1 MESWEGGIPVRKKIG
16 FIGCGNIAKAM
27 IAGIVEANYIPAD
40 QIYASNRSLRNLK
53 EIKEKYDIHIT
64 RDNRQIANTCDIIF
78 LTTTSDSYAPVIEE
92 IKDCIKDDAIVILV
106 AVGETIAKNEKRFDK
121 PVKMVKA
128 MPNTPAQVG
137 EGITGVAVNSLITE
151 EDKQEICTLFESFGK
166 VEFVDESLMDI
177 ITAVGGSSPAFTYVF
192 IEALADGAVMHGM
205 SRKLAYTFAAQ
216 AVLGAAKMVLETGLH
231 PGALKDS
238 VCSPG
243 GTTIESIARLEEKGL
258 RSAVIDA
265 IRVNMEKAKQIHG

>member
-1 MESWEGGIPVRKKIG
+1 MRKKIG

-78 LTTTSDSYAPVIEE
+78 LTTTSDSYDPVIEE